1 MECRKEVISCSGVK
15 SETAATK
22 RERERGAGEVGE
34 KERERKWLLVAAK
47 GGTIFHKRRKQ
58 AAERVTATE
67 TVGSVGGEKPT
78 VNLGLR

>member
-1 MECRKEVISCSGVK
+1 M
-15 SETAATK
+15 
-22 RERERGAGEVGE
+22 GE
-34 KERERKWLLVAAK
+34 KERERKWLLVSAK

-78 VNLGLR
+78 VNPGLR

>member
-1 MECRKEVISCSGVK
+1 M
-15 SETAATK
+15 
-22 RERERGAGEVGE
+22 GE
-34 KERERKWLLVAAK
+34 KERERKWLLVSAK

-78 VNLGLR
+78 GESRATVIPPGESTGIKSK